1 MSCSKT
7 AKRPPSN
14 EIIVLGRPCK
24 QSKFS
29 NSQEQMDSHLDS
41 QASFSDSDYSG
52 STCKSPEDDVEF
64 MELDENSTSPLTD
77 SDESCSGDSGFQCN
91 GIHPVD
97 ILDEDAKPT
106 EEPPSPKENGMTS
119 SAQPEET
126 LKSDIPTN
134 VIIGDN
140 YVRLPR
146 PILWSW

>member
-1 MSCSKT
+1 MSDSKT
-7 AKRPPSN
+7 AKRPLSS
-14 EIIVLGRPCK
+14 EIIVPERPWK
-24 QSKFS
+24 QSKSS

-41 QASFSDSDYSG
+41 QAWFSDCDYSG
-52 STCKSPEDDVEF
+52 SKSPGNDVEF

-77 SDESCSGDSGFQCN
+77 SEESCSGDSGFQCN

-97 ILDEDAKPT
+97 ILDEDAKAIEGPL
-106 EEPPSPKENGMTS
+106 SPKENDKTS

-126 LKSDIPTN
+126 LENGIPTN
-134 VIIGDN
+134 VLVGDN